1 MFQERFERRYIY
13 IYGMEDAKL
22 SIARIAL
29 RDLTRS
35 RIKSNLYDYTR
46 SGFVY
51 TP

>member
-1 MFQERFERRYIY
+1 MFQEGFERRDV
-13 IYGMEDAKL
+13 YGMEDAKL

-29 RDLTRS
+29 RGDLT